1 MVKQKKGVR
10 LIWKQKIWL
19 AISKFLWSLTNQNA
33 WFVSFFC
40 TELTLFCTVFEKNCT
55 ALNQSKCRNF
65 FMYIIIDV
73 ITTGTQTMAELCTE
87 YGYTFLTIVAQ
98 SDWEEGKYGSLTLYA
113 CLVSKWNPEIMS
125 QSKLDPFSCI
135 VVHGPKK
142 MLNFLAL
149 KKLFC
154 QSNQGSSES
163 LFMWKF
169 WGLVTL

>member
-1 MVKQKKGVR
+1 MR

-40 TELTLFCTVFEKNCT
+40 TELTLFCTFRKKLHCSSPIKM
-55 ALNQSKCRNF
+55 QKF
-65 FMYIIIDV
+65 FMYIIMDV

-87 YGYTFLTIVAQ
+87 YGYTFLAIIAQ

-135 VVHGPKK
+135 AVHGPKK
-142 MLNFLAL
+142 CSTSLLWKNFSAEVIRVVVKVYLCEN
-149 KKLFC
+149 F
-154 QSNQGSSES
+154 G
-163 LFMWKF
+163 
-169 WGLVTL
+169 G